1 MSHVLRRLYI
11 KCLESEVRQHLYS
24 KSHTH
29 TSYDGKCTQPTVQF
43 DTRVLGSG
51 HRFFFV
57 DLVDRLNSLEQLQ
70 QVLATYIHTPVSPLK
85 CKAANDLTL
94 LAPPVKKAAHTWD
107 TVPETKPPSVAND
120 TPTQPSP
127 LLPLKRKAGHEVD
140 ELPTPPKK
148 KIASAAHVSDI
159 LSCS

>member
-1 MSHVLRRLYI
+1 MGNVHSQQSNLIH
-11 KCLESEVRQHLYS
+11 EFSE
-24 KSHTH
+24 
-29 TSYDGKCTQPTVQF
+29 
-43 DTRVLGSG
+43 
-51 HRFFFV
+51 
-57 DLVDRLNSLEQLQ
+57 LQ
-70 QVLATYIHTPVSPLK
+70 QVLATYIHTWQRSPVSPLK
-85 CKAANDLTL
+85 RKAADDLTL
-94 LAPPVKKAAHTWD
+94 LAPPAKKAAHTRD

-127 LLPLKRKAGHEVD
+127 LLPLKRKAGHEVGHEVD

>member
-1 MSHVLRRLYI
+1 MSHVLCRPYI
-11 KCLESEVRQHLYS
+11 KCLESEVRQHPYS

-70 QVLATYIHTPVSPLK
+70 QVLATYIHTWQRSPVSPLK
-85 CKAANDLTL
+85 RKAADDLTL
-94 LAPPVKKAAHTWD
+94 LAPPAKKAAHTRD

-120 TPTQPSP
+120 TPHSTLPSP
-127 LLPLKRKAGHEVD
+127 ALEAQGW
-140 ELPTPPKK
+140 
-148 KIASAAHVSDI
+148 A
-159 LSCS
+159 

>member
-1 MSHVLRRLYI
+1 MVLLYQVLSFIMSHVLRRPYI
-11 KCLESEVRQHLYS
+11 KCLESEVRQHPYS

-70 QVLATYIHTPVSPLK
+70 QVLATYIHTWQRSPVSPLK
-85 CKAANDLTL
+85 RKAADDLTL
-94 LAPPVKKAAHTWD
+94 LAPPAKKAAHTRD
-107 TVPETKPPSVAND
+107 TVPETKVSGCMPRRDLPLTNQS
-120 TPTQPSP
+120 S
-127 LLPLKRKAGHEVD
+127 LLPSLMI
-140 ELPTPPKK
+140 PPLNPP
-148 KIASAAHVSDI
+148 
-159 LSCS
+159 LSCP